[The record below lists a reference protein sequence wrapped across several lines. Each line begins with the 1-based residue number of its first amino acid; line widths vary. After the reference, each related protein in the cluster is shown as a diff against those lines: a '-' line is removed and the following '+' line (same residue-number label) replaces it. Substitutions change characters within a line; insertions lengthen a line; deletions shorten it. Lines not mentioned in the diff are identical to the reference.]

1 MKLRDEDDTL
11 EIVPPESWPDS
22 NLAEPFSTLVEIDV
36 AAQTHRGKVRE
47 SNEDNYLVAR
57 GGRSLQIMSSSIIER
72 LPVCCEEIGYGIV
85 VADGMGGAAGGEI
98 ASSTALVTLL
108 NLVLNTPDWVLQTH
122 EPMANQILARMHKRF
137 LELDTAVSER
147 AKITPAL
154 AGMGTTLT
162 VTWSIGRDLFVGH
175 VGDSRC
181 YLLRNGGL
189 HRLTRDQT
197 LAQSMIDRGII
208 RADDNVARN
217 FGHIL
222 TQAIGTSGGAILQP
236 EVHLSRLEDGDQVL
250 VCSDGLSDMVD
261 DPIIAEIL
269 KQHDSSAAAC
279 EALVSAALEKG
290 GLDNI
295 TVVLARYRLPDPK
308 TQTPISSASQIPRA
322 EAFK

>member
-1 MKLRDEDDTL
+1 MKFRDDIDTL
-11 EIVPPESWPDS
+11 EILPVLEPAPALP
-22 NLAEPFSTLVEIDV
+22 EPFSSLVEIDV
-36 AAQTHRGKVRE
+36 AAQTHTGKVRE

-57 GGRSLQIMSSSIIER
+57 GGRSLQIMSSSIIEG

-108 NLVLNTPDWVLQTH
+108 NLVLNTPDWVLRTH
-122 EPMANQILARMHKRF
+122 EPMANEILARMHKRF
-137 LELDTAVSER
+137 LELDTTVSER

-181 YLLRNGGL
+181 YLLRNGVL

-208 RADDNVARN
+208 RADENVARN

-222 TQAIGTSGGAILQP
+222 TQAIGTSEGAVLQP
-236 EVHLSRLEDGDQVL
+236 EVHLSRLEDGDQLL
-250 VCSDGLSDMVD
+250 VCTDGLSDMVD
-261 DPIIAEIL
+261 DVTIKTIL
-269 KQHDSSAAAC
+269 EDHDSSTAAC
-279 EALVSAALEKG
+279 DALVSAALEKG
-290 GLDNI
+290 GTDNI
-295 TVVLARYRLPDPK
+295 TAVLARYRLPHP
-308 TQTPISSASQIPRA
+308 TMQMPISRERQIRGT
-322 EAFK
+322 ESLK